1 MCAPIGGENVR
12 KLDDG
17 MVILSGRRQIFT
29 DVSEITRDN
38 VYHVVMDAMI
48 VHNQNL
54 EEIKYLNDYVRG
66 IQPILNR
73 TKEIRPEINIRT
85 VFNRAAQIVDFKL
98 KYEFGSPITFV
109 QRSKEDGSFGEVD
122 DRAVAKL
129 NELFNYASKPAVD
142 LQIAKNMK
150 TCGVGYR
157 LVEPSSEEGRLFK
170 ITSLNPETTFVV
182 YRNDAYREPVLGVT
196 YFQLANGQIRYSAYS
211 KNTRYEFLSPLLDNP
226 EGVEIGTYPNIIG
239 EIPIVEYIND
249 YDRMAAFERVIPL
262 IDALN
267 LANSDRLNDLAQHVQ
282 SLLWLDN
289 VDIEDKDLPHLREYG
304 IIKTK
309 SANGVNG
316 RVAYVESLINQ
327 GEIQKLVD
335 YINDQIDIIANVPG
349 RQETGGGSTGS
360 AMNLS
365 NGWQA
370 AENDAKG
377 QEVLFTAGERRTL
390 QIVDGIIKNSNNV
403 PEELLNI
410 NMMDID
416 PKFSRNK
423 TYDLATKC
431 SALAALLKVGVDGLT
446 AFTVVGLFTD
456 PQLTWNNSKE
466 TVEKIRQSGGK
477 TSQDDVISLVNNT
490 TQQPSKVSNVDE
502 GV

>member
-1 MCAPIGGENVR
+1 MADNI
-12 KLDDG
+12 
-17 MVILSGRRQIFT
+17 VILAGRRQIFT

-38 VYHVVMDAMI
+38 VYQVVINAMTI
-48 VHNQNL
+48 HNKNL
-54 EEIKYLNDYVRG
+54 QEIKYLNDYARG
-66 IQPILNR
+66 IQPILYR
-73 TKEIRPEINIRT
+73 EKEIRPEINIRT

-109 QRSKEDGSFGEVD
+109 QRSREDGATNDVD

-129 NELFNYASKPAVD
+129 NELFNYANKPAVD

-157 LVEPSSEEGRLFK
+157 LIEPSSEEGRLFK

-196 YFQLANGQIRYSAYS
+196 YFQQADGQIRYSAYS
-211 KNTRYEFLSPLLDNP
+211 KNTRYEFLSPLLGGP
-226 EGVEIGTYPNIIG
+226 EGVEISTYPNIIG

-249 YDRMAAFERVIPL
+249 HDRMAAFERVIPL

-282 SLLWLDN
+282 NLLWLDN
-289 VDIEDKDLPHLREYG
+289 VEIDDDKLPHLREYG
-304 IIKTK
+304 VIQTK
-309 SANGVNG
+309 STNGVNG
-316 RVAYVESLINQ
+316 RVSYVESLINQ

-390 QIVDGIIKNSNNV
+390 HIVDGIIKNSNKV

-431 SALAALLKVGVDGLT
+431 SSLVALLNVGVDGLT

-456 PQLTWNNSKE
+456 PQLAWNNSKE
-466 TVEKIRQSGGK
+466 TVEKIRLSGK
-477 TSQDDVISLVNNT
+477 KITNNDVESIVNNT
-490 TQQPSKVSNVDE
+490 TEQPSKVSNVDE